1 MVLDRKHQN
10 TDMKGKHMKEQLAK
24 KFKREKEMLKKAKD
38 DMLDRDDMLEKR
50 AEQIQ
55 GNIDR
60 RLNQDKNL
68 ETKKRKEFQKSQERQ
83 NLVSQRRIELLAE
96 KSNNNRQMQ
105 AMASTRGLKE
115 NSQ

>member
-24 KFKREKEMLKKAKD
+24 KFKREKEMLVKAKEFQ
-38 DMLDRDDMLEKR
+38 LDRDDMLEKR
-50 AEQIQ
+50 AELIQ
-55 GNIDR
+55 SNIDR
-60 RLNQDKNL
+60 RLNQDQNL
-68 ETKKRKEFQKSQERQ
+68 EKKKRKEFQKSQERA

-96 KSNNNRQMQ
+96 KTNNNRQMK